1 MKKTLKKK
9 LALAVALSL
18 MTSGTCFAL
27 PEGENVRSGNAVV
40 TKVENIMSIT
50 HTGKTAID
58 WTSFS
63 IGAGEKVYFNQDG
76 GIALNRVI
84 GSDPSSILGQIHA
97 DGTVILLNPNGI
109 LFGNGAV
116 INAGSFY
123 ASTAKVSDDFMD
135 NFSTMNLD
143 MSKYKDVMFTYV
155 TDTDDNIINVDG
167 IVKADKLEIGN
178 NGNLYLKSDG
188 KVETSGL
195 INATNLAI
203 GGTKDVDINAQIENT
218 GDLVLG
224 SKRNLNIKN
233 TLTSTGD
240 ITLIGDLDQDGKGMV
255 DLEADVKTGGNFV
268 SYAPS
273 TGTYVK
279 YEGGEGKIDAE
290 NGTTTFYGNV
300 AVDNSTMNI
309 TTKDFKVIGGNVD
322 SANSYKILANIDRR
336 GATVKDDPDIKN
348 IAKYYY
354 ESNLK
359 DVVYKDF
366 EDLTEAEYNAIKDR
380 CFDTYQGYKNR
391 KIPKGDVAIKEVVQE
406 YFNTHVKIDGLTEA
420 TDFDNLS
427 DAQYT
432 QLAKHILTTYN
443 YTETDNRESILNNWG
458 NAVKSATEGTAGG
471 ADVGDKYMATITD
484 SLENWRVTSMIEDQ
498 GLKGYEYLLGGRTAI
513 VGKKVKDGREFYW
526 LTGIEGAK
534 NDGTGTK
541 FFTSSGVNE
550 GTTHTYSAW
559 SKDPRGL
566 FNYVFEEPNN
576 NGPYDQPYVAIGWH
590 DNSGNGWA
598 DVDQQK
604 NTVRGLVQE
613 NNNARSIINVTLTGD
628 TETGTIDGKV
638 GDSVPITINYIRPQ
652 QDPDP
657 VNPDPVDPEPQNPDN
672 PDPVDPTPDNP
683 DPVDPTPDNPDP
695 VDPNPD
701 NPDPTNP
708 DPVDPEPQNP
718 DNPDPV
724 DPTPDN
730 PNPVD
735 PDPTNPDPVDP
746 TPDNPDPVD
755 PTPQNPDPVDPTPDN
770 PDPVDPTPQNPD
782 PVNPNPPGPDNPNPV
797 DPTPG
802 PDNPN
807 PVNPT
812 PGPVNPN
819 PVDPTPGPNPN
830 PVDPTPGPVDPK
842 PQPGPVKPDPK
853 PVNPVKPDPKPQP
866 GPVKP
871 DPKPV
876 NPVKPDPKPVNPVKP
891 TKPDKKPDTPDKPTK
906 PVKPVDPTP
915 IIPEKPYT
923 NDDNNNQNNHEDSSA
938 QNPLTPKEKGVIIL
952 NEKNGNIKA
961 QGKYEVFIDDS
972 NHITMKELQK
982 KPSVPSNLNE
992 GTLVKQTVKVD
1003 GGKYAVGYNGSLF
1016 SIEPIDKTAQ
1026 KAVQKGNGDVKH
1038 NVDVILRVMNASFSD
1053 TGLDVET
1060 LNYICIHIK

>member
-1 MKKTLKKK
+1 MKKPLKKK
-9 LALAVALSL
+9 LALAVTLSL

-27 PEGENVRSGNAVV
+27 PEGENVRSGDAVITRV
-40 TKVENIMSIT
+40 GNDMNIT

-63 IGAGEKVYFNQDG
+63 IGTGEKVNFIQNG

-84 GSDPSSILGQIHA
+84 GNNPSSILGQLNA

-135 NFSTMNLD
+135 KFSTMNLD

-155 TDTDDNIINVDG
+155 TDTDGSIINVDG
-167 IVKADKLEIGN
+167 IVKADKLEISD

-218 GDLVLG
+218 GELVLG
-224 SKRNLNIKN
+224 SKRNLNVKN
-233 TLTSTGD
+233 TLNSTGD
-240 ITLIGDLDQDGKGMV
+240 ITLIGDLDKDGKGMV
-255 DLEADVKTGGNFV
+255 DLEANVKTGGNFV

-273 TGTYVK
+273 TGTYAK

-309 TTKDFKVIGGNVD
+309 TTKDFKVVGGNVD
-322 SANSYKILANIDRR
+322 SANSYKILANINRN
-336 GATVKDDPDIKN
+336 GTSVKDDPDIKN

-380 CFDTYQGYKNR
+380 CLDVYQGYHHRSLPTTEEETREAVKT
-391 KIPKGDVAIKEVVQE
+391 
-406 YFNTHVKIDGLTEA
+406 YFNTHVKINGLTEA
-420 TDFDNLS
+420 TDFDNLT
-427 DAQYT
+427 DTQYT
-432 QLAKHILTTYN
+432 QLAKHILDTHN

-458 NAVKSATEGTAGG
+458 NAIESSKEGTAGG
-471 ADVGDKYMATITD
+471 ADVGDKYLSTITD
-484 SLENWRVTSMIEDQ
+484 SLENWRITSMIEDQ

-513 VGKKVKDGREFYW
+513 VGKNVKDGREFYW

-534 NDGTGTK
+534 NNGTGTK
-541 FFTSSGVNE
+541 FFTSSGVGE

-559 SKDPRGL
+559 SKDPKGL
-566 FNYVFEEPNN
+566 FNYLFEEPNN
-576 NGPYDQPYVAIGWH
+576 NGTYDQPYVAIGWH

-613 NNNARSIINVTLTGD
+613 NNNVRSIINVTLTGD

-652 QDPDP
+652 PDP
-657 VNPDPVDPEPQNPDN
+657 TPTP
-672 PDPVDPTPDNP
+672 DPTPD
-683 DPVDPTPDNPDP
+683 PTP
-695 VDPNPD
+695 
-701 NPDPTNP
+701 T
-708 DPVDPEPQNP
+708 
-718 DNPDPV
+718 
-724 DPTPDN
+724 
-730 PNPVD
+730 
-735 PDPTNPDPVDP
+735 
-746 TPDNPDPVD
+746 
-755 PTPQNPDPVDPTPDN
+755 
-770 PDPVDPTPQNPD
+770 
-782 PVNPNPPGPDNPNPV
+782 
-797 DPTPG
+797 
-802 PDNPN
+802 
-807 PVNPT
+807 
-812 PGPVNPN
+812 
-819 PVDPTPGPNPN
+819 
-830 PVDPTPGPVDPK
+830 
-842 PQPGPVKPDPK
+842 
-853 PVNPVKPDPKPQP
+853 
-866 GPVKP
+866 
-871 DPKPV
+871 
-876 NPVKPDPKPVNPVKP
+876 
-891 TKPDKKPDTPDKPTK
+891 
-906 PVKPVDPTP
+906 
-915 IIPEKPYT
+915 IPEKPYT
-923 NDDNNNQNNHEDSSA
+923 NDDNNNGPSVPE
-938 QNPLTPKEKGVIIL
+938 EKGVIIL
-952 NEKNGNIKA
+952 NKKDGNIKA
-961 QGKYEVFIDDS
+961 QGKYEVFVDDN

-982 KPSVPSNLNE
+982 KPSAPSNLNE
-992 GTLVKQTVKVD
+992 GNLVKQTITVD
-1003 GGKYAVGYNGSLF
+1003 GGKYEVGYNGSLL
-1016 SIEPIDKTAQ
+1016 SIEPIDEAAQ
-1026 KAVQKGNGDVKH
+1026 KTVQQGNGDFRY

-1053 TGLDVET
+1053 TGLDVDT

>member
-9 LALAVALSL
+9 LALAVAISL
-18 MTSGTCFAL
+18 MTSSTCLAL
-27 PEGENVRSGNAVV
+27 PEGENVRSGNAVISR
-40 TKVENIMSIT
+40 VENIMSIT

-84 GSDPSSILGQIHA
+84 GNNPSSILGQLHA

-123 ASTAKVSDDFMD
+123 ASTAKVSDELMEKFGA
-135 NFSTMNLD
+135 TNLNA
-143 MSKYKDVMFTYV
+143 SQCRDVMFTYV
-155 TDTDDNIINVDG
+155 TDAEGSIANMTGVI
-167 IVKADKLEIGN
+167 KADKLEVSSD
-178 NGNLYLKSDG
+178 GNLYLKGDG
-188 KVETSGL
+188 KVESSGA
-195 INATNLAI
+195 INSTNLVI
-203 GGTKDVDINAQIENT
+203 SGIKDVDIDAKIENT
-218 GDLVLG
+218 GNLLLG
-224 SKRNLNIKN
+224 SNRNLNIKN
-233 TLTSTGD
+233 TLNSTGN
-240 ITLIGDLDQDGKGMV
+240 IVLAGDLDQDGKGMV

-268 SYAPS
+268 SHAPS

-279 YEGGEGKIDAE
+279 YENGEGKIDAE

-309 TTKDFKVIGGNVD
+309 TTKEFKVVGGNVD
-322 SANSYKILANIDRR
+322 SANSYKILANINRN
-336 GATVKDDPDIKN
+336 GTSVKDDPDIKN

-366 EDLTEAEYNAIKDR
+366 EDLTEEEYTAIKDR
-380 CFDTYQGYKNR
+380 CFDTYQGYHNR
-391 KIPKGDVAIKEVVQE
+391 KIPKGDATIKEVVKE
-406 YFNTHVKIDGLTEA
+406 YFNNYVKLDGLTEA

-443 YTETDNRESILNNWG
+443 YAETDNRESILNNWG
-458 NAVKSATEGTAGG
+458 NAVKSATEGTDGG
-471 ADVGDKYMATITD
+471 ADVGTKYMATITD

-498 GLKGYEYLLGGRTAI
+498 GLKGYEYLLGGKTAI

-534 NDGTGTK
+534 NDGAGTK

-576 NGPYDQPYVAIGWH
+576 NGLYDQPYVAIGWH

-613 NNNARSIINVTLTGD
+613 NNNVRSTINVTLTGD
-628 TETGTIDGKV
+628 AETGNIDGKV

-652 QDPDP
+652 
-657 VNPDPVDPEPQNPDN
+657 VEPDPVDPNPPGPNPDN
-672 PDPVDPTPDNP
+672 PNP
-683 DPVDPTPDNPDP
+683 PGPDNPDP
-695 VDPNPD
+695 VDPNPPGPD
-701 NPDPTNP
+701 NPDPVNPNP
-708 DPVDPEPQNP
+708 DNPNPPGP

-724 DPTPDN
+724 DPNPPGPVNPNPDN
-730 PNPVD
+730 PNPG
-735 PDPTNPDPVDP
+735 PNPPGP
-746 TPDNPDPVD
+746 NPDNPNPPGPV
-755 PTPQNPDPVDPTPDN
+755 NPNPDN
-770 PDPVDPTPQNPD
+770 PNPPGPNPD
-782 PVNPNPPGPDNPNPV
+782 NPNPPGPVNPNPANPNPPGPNPDNPNPGPNPPGPVNPNPDNPNPPGPDNPNP
-797 DPTPG
+797 G
-802 PDNPN
+802 PN
-807 PVNPT
+807 P

-819 PVDPTPGPNPN
+819 
-830 PVDPTPGPVDPK
+830 
-842 PQPGPVKPDPK
+842 
-853 PVNPVKPDPKPQP
+853 
-866 GPVKP
+866 
-871 DPKPV
+871 
-876 NPVKPDPKPVNPVKP
+876 
-891 TKPDKKPDTPDKPTK
+891 KPDKKPDTPDKPVKPEK
-906 PVKPVDPTP
+906 PVNPTP
-915 IIPEKPYT
+915 SIPEKPYT
-923 NDDNNNQNNHEDSSA
+923 NDDNNNQNHEDSST
-938 QNPLTPKEKGVIIL
+938 QNPLTPKEKGVIII
-952 NEKNGNIKA
+952 NEKNGKMKA
-961 QGKYEVFIDDS
+961 QGKYEVYVDDK
-972 NHITMKELQK
+972 NHVTMKQIK
-982 KPSVPSNLNE
+982 KQTSTPSNLNE
-992 GTLVKQTVKVD
+992 GTLVKQTIKVD
-1003 GGKYAVGYNGSLF
+1003 GGKYAVGYNGTIL

-1038 NVDVILRVMNASFSD
+1038 NVDIILKVMNASFKD